1 MVDRSRPAPDAKARM
16 DLVFQAEELLLADAY
31 AARCTSPSA
40 TPAERRPGGRAARL
54 PSPDPDFIYAY
65 FTK

>member
-1 MVDRSRPAPDAKARM
+1 M